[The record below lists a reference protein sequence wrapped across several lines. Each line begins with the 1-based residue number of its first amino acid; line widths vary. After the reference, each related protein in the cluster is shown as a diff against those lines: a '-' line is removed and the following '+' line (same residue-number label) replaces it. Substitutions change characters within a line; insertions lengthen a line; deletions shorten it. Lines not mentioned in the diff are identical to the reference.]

1 MLKLKQ
7 KWCTA
12 TALFVTLTSDVTGLL
27 TDQQNEAKHF
37 ANETAIITLVLIKR
51 QMTN

>member
-7 KWCTA
+7 KWWTA
-12 TALFVTLTSDVTGLL
+12 TAIFVTLTSDVTGLL
-27 TDQQNEAKHF
+27 TDQQNAVKHF